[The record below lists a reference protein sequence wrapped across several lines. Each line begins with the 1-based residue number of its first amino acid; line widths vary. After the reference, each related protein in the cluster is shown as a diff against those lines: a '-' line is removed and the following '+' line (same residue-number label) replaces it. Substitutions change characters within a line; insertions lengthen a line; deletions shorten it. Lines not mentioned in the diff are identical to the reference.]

1 MLRLTTA
8 LRPAARLVAA
18 RAQPTL
24 ARNFAGATFLDKG
37 DVEARVVQ
45 VVKDFDKVDAGKVTA
60 ASHFINDL
68 GLDSLDAVEVV
79 MAFEDEF
86 VIEIPDN
93 EAEKIQTCAD
103 AINFVAAHPQAK

>member
-1 MLRLTTA
+1 M
-8 LRPAARLVAA
+8 RLVGACA
-18 RAQPTL
+18 RRARKNERTPTSRTTWACTVHV
-24 ARNFAGATFLDKG
+24 AR
-37 DVEARVVQ
+37 
-45 VVKDFDKVDAGKVTA
+45 KVDAGKVTA

>member
-1 MLRLTTA
+1 MQRLVSA
-8 LRPAARLVAA
+8 LRPTAQLVAA
-18 RAQPTL
+18 RTAPTIS
-24 ARNFAGATFLDKG
+24 RNFAAATFLDKA

-45 VVKDFDKVDAGKVTA
+45 VVKDFDKVDASKVTS

-103 AINFVAAHPQAK
+103 AIEFVAAHPQAK